1 MAVLNKKLNLGFVMI
16 LIIIV
21 NNFHVS
27 LMLRGVFIIFLLFFA
42 VFCGFAQYVNTD
54 ELVIIPGRSH
64 PISIEKHN
72 LMQDSLKDVRKGYLA
87 HFLIP
92 GNDGYIISRFGP
104 RSGRMH
110 YGTDIKMNKGDTV
123 MSSQSG
129 TVIRAGWGTGFGN
142 LIVVQH
148 ENNIQTY
155 YAHQSKFLVDTGM
168 WVAKGE
174 PIGLAGSTGRA
185 RGSHLHFEMHENDR
199 PFDPEL
205 VFDFKNKKIREDAHE
220 MESLTALHKK
230 LKPKG
235 YSTNVAVPEYY
246 KVRSGDSLWII
257 SRKFKTPINDICQLN
272 SISENSVLQ
281 IGQPL
286 KLY

>member
-1 MAVLNKKLNLGFVMI
+1 MKQTFI
-16 LIIIV
+16 L
-21 NNFHVS
+21 FF
-27 LMLRGVFIIFLLFFA
+27 LFLLM
-42 VFCGFAQYVNTD
+42 GSGISAQYVKTD
-54 ELVIIPGRSH
+54 ELVFLPGYEE
-64 PISIEKHN
+64 PLTLDEYK
-72 LMQDSLKDVRKGYLA
+72 LLQDSLKELDRGYLA
-87 HFLIP
+87 TFLIP

-110 YGTDIKMNKGDTV
+110 YGTDIRMAKGDTIV
-123 MSSQSG
+123 ASQSG
-129 TVIRAGWGTGFGN
+129 MVVRANWGYGFGW
-142 LIVVQH
+142 LIIVQH

-155 YAHQSKFLVDTGM
+155 YAHQSKFLVKQGE

-185 RGSHLHFEMHENDR
+185 RGNHLHFEMRENGQ

-205 VFDFKNKKIREDAHE
+205 VFDFKKEEIREDAFD

-235 YSTNVAVPEYY
+235 YSTNLAVPEYY
-246 KVRSGDSLWII
+246 KVRSGDNLWAI
-257 SRKFKTPINDICQLN
+257 SRRYKTSINEICRLN
-272 SISENSVLQ
+272 RISENSTLQ

-286 KLY
+286 KMY

>member
-1 MAVLNKKLNLGFVMI
+1 M
-16 LIIIV
+16 
-21 NNFHVS
+21 
-27 LMLRGVFIIFLLFFA
+27 LMLKRIFTFFLLILRT
-42 VFCGFAQYVNTD
+42 FCGFAQYVNTD
-54 ELVIIPGRSH
+54 ELVIVPGVKIP
-64 PISIEKHN
+64 ITLEKFSF
-72 LMQDSLKDVRKGYLA
+72 MQDSLNDLKKGYLA
-87 HFLIP
+87 QFLIP
-92 GNDGYIISRFGP
+92 GNNGYIISGFGP

-110 YGTDIKMNKGDTV
+110 YGTDIKMEKGDTIL
-123 MSSQSG
+123 SSQSG

-142 LIVVQH
+142 IIVIQH

-168 WVAKGE
+168 WVARGE

-185 RGSHLHFEMHENDR
+185 RGSHLHFEIHENDR

-205 VFDFKNKKIREDAHE
+205 VFDFKNDQIREDALE
-220 MESLTALHKK
+220 MESLTDLHKK

-235 YSTNVAVPEYY
+235 YSKNVAVPEYY

-257 SRKFKTPINDICQLN
+257 SRRFKTPINEICSLN
-272 SISENSVLQ
+272 RISENTVLQ